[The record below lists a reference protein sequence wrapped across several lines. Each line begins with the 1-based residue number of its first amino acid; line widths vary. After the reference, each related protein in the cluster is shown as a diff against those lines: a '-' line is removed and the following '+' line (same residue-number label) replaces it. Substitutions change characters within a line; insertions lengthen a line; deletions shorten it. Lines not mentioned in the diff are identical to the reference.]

1 MSTLLDAQERLA
13 KLELVEDT
21 NATTDIQ
28 LTQSQPSHAAVN
40 PLSGVILLVL
50 RMKPQPQAPQAPQPT
65 QAQDE
70 NIIQKIIEHGSSSNL
85 DKSHVGSNGDTLSD
99 FGSDNDDDAVWDQ
112 AWDDTESVQEKQ
124 QSNDKEQVDYLAMME
139 NSESLAN
146 RGKAPPHPDPPPHG
160 MPYHTQ
166 RDSGIAMLNDAQ
178 EGLARLHVAHGREGM
193 NTAACVQPMPRQP
206 VHAAANPLVG
216 NLHLIIRLKSQ
227 PQPPPQP
234 QNNVQNIDETDSATD
249 SDDQSQASTD
259 DDTLSD
265 FGSDSD
271 NDAVW
276 DCALDDAESVQEQPS
291 DEKEELVDYL
301 AMMEAEEANMATNAT
316 APEGRENTR
325 WEARWNIAEEVMLG
339 EIAIYEMDRYDPDE
353 EIYPWEFE

>member
-1 MSTLLDAQERLA
+1 
-13 KLELVEDT
+13 
-21 NATTDIQ
+21 
-28 LTQSQPSHAAVN
+28 
-40 PLSGVILLVL
+40 
-50 RMKPQPQAPQAPQPT
+50 
-65 QAQDE
+65 
-70 NIIQKIIEHGSSSNL
+70 
-85 DKSHVGSNGDTLSD
+85 
-99 FGSDNDDDAVWDQ
+99 
-112 AWDDTESVQEKQ
+112 
-124 QSNDKEQVDYLAMME
+124 
-139 NSESLAN
+139 
-146 RGKAPPHPDPPPHG
+146 
-160 MPYHTQ
+160 
-166 RDSGIAMLNDAQ
+166 
-178 EGLARLHVAHGREGM
+178 
-193 NTAACVQPMPRQP
+193 MPRQP

-216 NLHLIIRLKSQ
+216 NLHLIIRLKFQ

-301 AMMEAEEANMATNAT
+301 AIMEADMAAKAT
-316 APEGRENTR
+316 ALEGRECTR